1 LGEGWLQG
9 NRRLPFRPAAI
20 GGGAGGSMGV
30 WRADIAPRKA
40 RVIMLDK
47 QAGRAP
53 VFAVA
58 RVTTIDCGAATPAFV
73 ILRA

>member
-1 LGEGWLQG
+1 
-9 NRRLPFRPAAI
+9 
-20 GGGAGGSMGV
+20 MGV